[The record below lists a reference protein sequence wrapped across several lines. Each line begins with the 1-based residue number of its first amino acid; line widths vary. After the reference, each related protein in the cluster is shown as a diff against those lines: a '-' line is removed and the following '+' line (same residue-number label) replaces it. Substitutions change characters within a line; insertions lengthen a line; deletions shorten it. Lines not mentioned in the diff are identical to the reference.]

1 MTFFEV
7 IELKKPGIYATKNVH
22 QLYTFKKFDK

>member
-7 IELKKPGIYATKNVH
+7 IEIKKPGIYATKNVY
-22 QLYTFKKFDK
+22 QLYTFKKF